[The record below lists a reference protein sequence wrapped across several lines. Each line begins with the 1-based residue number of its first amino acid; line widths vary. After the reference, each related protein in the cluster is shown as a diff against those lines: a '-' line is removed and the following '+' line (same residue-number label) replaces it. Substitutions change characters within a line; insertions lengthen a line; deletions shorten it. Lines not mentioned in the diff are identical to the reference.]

1 MISPIRKIL
10 LTRLNFESRRQLLSY
25 DTYYT
30 QHYYI
35 PVTLQNQLCAINQ
48 AANILAR
55 AYCKKRTSSFANWN
69 DDGNAAAIRMIMI
82 RLATLIERP
91 PPLCTFNGCP

>member
-1 MISPIRKIL
+1 MTSLSFEVTVTSPNDEQMVRVIR
-10 LTRLNFESRRQLLSY
+10 
-25 DTYYT
+25 
-30 QHYYI
+30 YYI

-69 DDGNAAAIRMIMI
+69 DDGNAAAFRMIMI
-82 RLATLIERP
+82 RLALLIERP
-91 PPLCTFNGCP
+91 PLCVNSTVAAIPTDTL